1 MATPHVAI
9 RDVWAHN
16 VEREFAIVRSVV
28 EKFPYIAM
36 ARARRTAV
44 ASPGGCCD
52 LRRAKCSAWASM
64 ATEQNH

>member
-36 ARARRTAV
+36 ARASRTPSLLV
-44 ASPGGCCD
+44 ADIVISEGPRQC
-52 LRRAKCSAWASM
+52 LRFYD
-64 ATEQNH
+64 N